1 MGIKNAFYKAMG
13 SAQPDFGGIKKMFG
27 IIYGRPWKNHHR
39 KFFLELSDQLFGVE
53 GRHCLWRNEQDPSR
67 QWWGFSSCK
76 GWYMNKKK
84 KKKVCAYQEIARID
98 SSIPLM
104 QVDKI
109 TFYFVK
115 CFLWV
120 NPIFFMRLFFYEYYM

>member
-1 MGIKNAFYKAMG
+1 
-13 SAQPDFGGIKKMFG
+13 
-27 IIYGRPWKNHHR
+27 
-39 KFFLELSDQLFGVE
+39 
-53 GRHCLWRNEQDPSR
+53 
-67 QWWGFSSCK
+67 
-76 GWYMNKKK
+76 MNKKKK

-115 CFLWV
+115 CFL
-120 NPIFFMRLFFYEYYM
+120 